1 MTPPALMVNVRHNN
15 AMHDQVVVLSIV
27 TREPPKVPSQS
38 RAELR
43 DLGAGVHQPCLHYG
57 FMETPD
63 VPGALRHEASNGLP
77 VDVRDAAF
85 ILGAEWLAVTDRPG
99 MAKWRERLF
108 AVMSRNATP
117 AGRYFGLPG
126 DRTVILSQRV
136 DL

>member
-1 MTPPALMVNVRHNN
+1 MANVRHNN

-27 TREPPKVPSQS
+27 TRETPKVPSQS

-43 DLGAGVHQPCLHYG
+43 DLGAGVHQLCLHYG

-63 VPGALRHEASNGLP
+63 VPGALRHEVSNGLP